1 MKNKLDNNFFK
12 YACTNC
18 GICTLVLKENFIFDE
33 SGLKYS
39 QDISTQNFKKLKKFC
54 PGFGFN
60 YKKKI
65 GPNYSNLI
73 GNYVQSHIGYSN
85 NKVIRNNSASG
96 GIITEILIYLL
107 KKKISRFHTNACTK
121 QKSKQTTSIRICK

>member
-39 QDISTQNFKKLKKFC
+39 QDISTQNFKKLKNFVLVLVLII
-54 PGFGFN
+54 
-60 YKKKI
+60 KK
-65 GPNYSNLI
+65 NWTQL
-73 GNYVQSHIGYSN
+73 
-85 NKVIRNNSASG
+85 
-96 GIITEILIYLL
+96 
-107 KKKISRFHTNACTK
+107 F
-121 QKSKQTTSIRICK
+121 